1 MRGLMEREVRA
12 AERAVTKGVRAAGVG
27 LKTDWRRQVMAAGLG
42 QGLARSVRNAD
53 FPAGLVQSI
62 SAAALVYSRS
72 ALVIDAHDRGALI
85 KRSNING
92 DAGVFLAIPAAPD
105 VQRMRGAFSGT
116 GRGRRPRISPDGWEQ
131 RTGRR
136 LRFIYRRGRPSLLID
151 DGTPLQ
157 RQRTDGTGWKS
168 AKYAAWERRGRKTA
182 RTWRVIFVLVPQA
195 KLRKK
200 MDLDR
205 DTSTWERKLPGLI
218 LSNWREG
225 PNA

>member
-1 MRGLMEREVRA
+1 MRA
-12 AERAVTKGVRAAGVG
+12 AERAVTKGVRAAGAG
-27 LKTDWRRQVMAAGLG
+27 LKMDWRRQVVAAGLG
-42 QGLARSVRNAD
+42 QGLSRSVRNAD
-53 FPAGLVQSI
+53 FPGGASQSI
-62 SAAALVYSRS
+62 TAASLVYSRS
-72 ALVIDAHDRGALI
+72 AMILDAHDRGALI
-85 KRSNING
+85 RRSNVNG

-105 VQRMRGAFSGT
+105 VQRMRGAFAA
-116 GRGRRPRISPDGWEQ
+116 RGRRPRISPDGWEQ

-151 DGTPLQ
+151 DGTPL
-157 RQRTDGTGWKS
+157 RRLHKDPAEWKS
-168 AKYAAWERRGRKTA
+168 SRYSAWERRGRKTA

-218 LSNWREG
+218 LSNWGEM